1 VIQRRLLVVLA
12 LLAALVAASGSVMLV
27 DSSEVAVVSR
37 FGAPH
42 RVAVSGLGLRLPW
55 PIEADERI
63 AVTEIRRVEVPARR
77 MLSGDSNLL
86 ELELS
91 VQYTVSDPVA
101 FAIRA
106 LDPERHVAAAVM
118 SAASSRIAGMDVDTL
133 LTTARAAVEQGVKDD
148 AQAEIDRLGLGV
160 QIEAV
165 ETRQLAPPD
174 AVVDAFNDV
183 SSARGDKDTVVLAA
197 ESYASKRLP
206 DVRGE
211 SAKALEEANAHASQ
225 MVAEAEGRAG
235 RFEALRPAHAR
246 APGATRADLVRAL
259 WAERGERVQVLV
271 ATPESRIVIEHSR
284 GE

>member
-1 VIQRRLLVVLA
+1 VTRSPLLLVA
-12 LLAALVAASGSVMLV
+12 LLAISFVVAASTVMFV
-27 DSSEVAVVSR
+27 DSSEVAVVYR
-37 FGAPH
+37 FGAPN

-55 PIEADERI
+55 PIETDERI
-63 AVTEIRRVEVPARR
+63 AVTEIRRVQVPARR

-101 FAIRA
+101 FATQA
-106 LDPERHVAAAVM
+106 LDPEAHVAAAVT
-118 SAASSRIAGMDVDTL
+118 AAAANRIAAMDVDTL

-148 AQAEIDRLGLGV
+148 AQAELDRLGHGV

-165 ETRQLAPPD
+165 ETRQLGPPD

-183 SSARGDKDTVVLAA
+183 SSARGDKDTMVLAA

-211 SAKALEEANAHASQ
+211 SAKALEDANADASRV
-225 MVAEAEGRAG
+225 VADAAGRAG
-235 RFEALRPAHAR
+235 RFTALLPGWDK
-246 APGATRADLVRAL
+246 APKATRADLVRAL
-259 WAERGERVQVLV
+259 WAERAETAQVLV
-271 ATPESRIVIEHSR
+271 ASPETRIVLDTEP
-284 GE
+284 

>member
-1 VIQRRLLVVLA
+1 MTRPILFVAVLA
-12 LLAALVAASGSVMLV
+12 AAIFVATGTLMFV
-27 DSSEVAVVSR
+27 DSSEVAVVYR
-37 FGAPH
+37 FGAPN

-86 ELELS
+86 ELALS
-91 VQYTVSDPVA
+91 VQYTVSDAVA
-101 FAIRA
+101 FAIHA
-106 LDPERHVAAAVM
+106 AEPEAHVAAAVTA
-118 SAASSRIAGMDVDTL
+118 AASNRIAAMDVDTL

-165 ETRQLAPPD
+165 EARQLGPPD

-183 SSARGDKDTVVLAA
+183 SSARGDKDTMVLAA

-211 SAKALEEANAHASQ
+211 SAKLLEEANADASRL
-225 MVAEAEGRAG
+225 VAEAYGRAG
-235 RFEALRPAHAR
+235 RFAALLPGHAR
-246 APGATRADLVRAL
+246 APAATRAGLLRAL
-259 WAERGERVQVLV
+259 WAERGEKVQVLV
-271 ATPESRIVIEHSR
+271 ATPESRIVVADGR
-284 GE
+284 

>member
-1 VIQRRLLVVLA
+1 
-12 LLAALVAASGSVMLV
+12 MFV
-27 DSSEVAVVSR
+27 DSSEVAVVYR
-37 FGAPH
+37 FGAPN

-55 PIEADERI
+55 PIETDERI
-63 AVTEIRRVEVPARR
+63 SVTEIRRVEVPARR

-101 FAIRA
+101 FATRA
-106 LDPERHVAAAVM
+106 VDPEAHVAAAVT
-118 SAASSRIAGMDVDTL
+118 AAAANRIAAMDVDTL

-165 ETRQLAPPD
+165 EARQLAPPA

-183 SSARGDKDTVVLAA
+183 SSARGDKDTMVLAA

-211 SAKALEEANAHASQ
+211 SAKVLEEANAHASQ
-225 MVAEAEGRAG
+225 LVAEAEGRAG
-235 RFEALRPAHAR
+235 RFTALLPGYDR
-246 APGATRADLVRAL
+246 APAATRADLLRAL
-259 WAERGERVQVLV
+259 WAERGQSVQLLV
-271 ATPESRIVIEHSR
+271 ATPETRIVVPQP
-284 GE
+284 